1 MIMNTVI
8 DILGNTIEVG
18 NLAGTWKSVNKNRV
32 LIYGKV
38 IFIDEDANVTIQTYG
53 YKGNPDIKDKIKK
66 SYEIKE
72 KNVLKMKVKKN
83 ID

>member
-38 IFIDEDANVTIQTYG
+38 ISIDEDANVTIQTYG

-72 KNVLKMKVKKN
+72 KNILKMKVKKN

>member
-38 IFIDEDANVTIQTYG
+38 ISIDEDANVTIQTYG

>member
-38 IFIDEDANVTIQTYG
+38 ISIDEDANVTIQTYG

-66 SYEIKE
+66 SYEIK
-72 KNVLKMKVKKN
+72 KNCSLN
-83 ID
+83 

>member
-38 IFIDEDANVTIQTYG
+38 ISIDEDANVTIQTYG

-83 ID
+83 IN

>member
-1 MIMNTVI
+1 MNTVI

-38 IFIDEDANVTIQTYG
+38 ISIDEDANVTIQTYG